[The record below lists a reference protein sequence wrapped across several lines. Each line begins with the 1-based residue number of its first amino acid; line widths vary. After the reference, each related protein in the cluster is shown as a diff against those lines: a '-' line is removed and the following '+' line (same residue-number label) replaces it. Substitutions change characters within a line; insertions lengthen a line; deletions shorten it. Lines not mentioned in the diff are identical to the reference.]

1 MGIARYLKEI
11 GRGREGARALGEPEA
26 RDLMEQVLDGRIS
39 EAERGAFAIAM
50 RIKGET
56 TQELAG
62 FTDAAAARC
71 IALPANSRT
80 PVLLASYNGA
90 RKLPNLT
97 PLLALLLAQQGVP
110 VLVHGAVDDPVRV
123 TTHTLFRTL
132 GLPIARDAAGVQDA
146 WARDEP
152 AFMPIDALCPP
163 LATLLAL
170 RWTIGLR
177 NPGHTVA
184 KLLAPR
190 GAPCLRVVSYT
201 HPEYAAAHTE
211 FLQHT
216 GAHALLLRA
225 TEGEPVADPRR
236 LPRLDVFMGGV
247 LRPELGRP
255 AHEGVLSELP
265 LLPRERDAATTAVYV
280 QSAVSGETPVPGPL
294 REQVDVLLRAWQ
306 LLDQSAAARERSA

>member
-1 MGIARYLKEI
+1 MGIAKYLKEI
-11 GRGREGARALGEPEA
+11 GRGREGARGLGQAEA

-56 TQELAG
+56 TEELSG
-62 FTDAAAARC
+62 FTAAAAARC
-71 IALPANSRT
+71 IDLPGDV
-80 PVLLASYNGA
+80 PPLLLPSYNGA

-97 PLLALLLAQQGVP
+97 PLLALLLAQEGVP
-110 VLVHGAVDDPVRV
+110 VLVHGAPDDPSRI

-132 GLPIARDAAGVQDA
+132 GLPVAHDADDLRDA
-146 WARDEP
+146 WARHEP
-152 AFMPIDALCPP
+152 VFMPIAALCPP
-163 LATLLAL
+163 LAALLDL

-190 GAPCLRVVSYT
+190 EAACLRVVSYT
-201 HPEYAAAHTE
+201 HPEYGAAHTA

-216 GAHALLLRA
+216 HADALLLRG

-236 LPRLDVFMGGV
+236 LPKLDVFIDGMP
-247 LRPELGRP
+247 RPELGRL
-255 AHEGVLSELP
+255 AREGVLSELP
-265 LLPRERDAATTAVYV
+265 LLPRSHDAATTAVYM
-280 QSAVSGETPVPGPL
+280 QSVVSGETPVPGPL
-294 REQVDVLLRAWQ
+294 REQVEVLVRAWQ
-306 LLDQSAAARERSA
+306 VLGERPAAQERSA

>member
-1 MGIARYLKEI
+1 MGIAHYLKEI
-11 GRGREGARALGEPEA
+11 GRGREGARSLGEPQA

-62 FTDAAAARC
+62 FTEAAAARC
-71 IALPANSRT
+71 IALPDSRP
-80 PVLLASYNGA
+80 PVLLPSYNGA

-110 VLVHGAVDDPVRV
+110 VLVHGAADDPVRI
-123 TTHTLFRTL
+123 TTHALFLTL
-132 GLPIARDAAGVQDA
+132 GLPVARDADDVQDA
-146 WARDEP
+146 WARQEP
-152 AFMPIDALCPP
+152 VFMPTDVLCPP
-163 LATLLAL
+163 LAALLRL
-170 RWTIGLR
+170 RWTLGLR

-190 GAPCLRVVSYT
+190 GAACLRVVSYT
-201 HPEYAAAHTE
+201 HPEYGAAHTAY
-211 FLQHT
+211 LQH
-216 GAHALLLRA
+216 ARADALLLRG

-236 LPRLDVFMGGV
+236 LPRLDVFAEGV
-247 LRPELGRP
+247 LRPELGRA

-265 LLPRERDAATTAVYV
+265 LLPRSRDAPTTAVYV
-280 QSAVSGETPVPGPL
+280 QAVVSGEMPVPGPL
-294 REQVDVLLRAWQ
+294 REQVEVLVRAWQ
-306 LLDQSAAARERSA
+306 LLDQRPGARERSA

>member
-1 MGIARYLKEI
+1 MSIAKYLKEI
-11 GRGREGARALGEPEA
+11 GRGREGARGLGQAQA
-26 RDLMEQVLDGRIS
+26 RDLMEQVLDVRIS

-71 IALPANSRT
+71 IALPGAV
-80 PVLLASYNGA
+80 PPLLLASYNGA

-97 PLLALLLAQQGVP
+97 PLVALLLAQQGVP
-110 VLVHGAVDDPVRV
+110 VLVHGATDDPVRV

-132 GLPIARDAAGVQDA
+132 GLPIAKDADGVHDA
-146 WARDEP
+146 WARHEP
-152 AFMPIDALCPP
+152 VFMPIAALCPS
-163 LATLLAL
+163 LAALLDL
-170 RWTIGLR
+170 RWTLGLR

-190 GAPCLRVVSYT
+190 GAACLRVVSYT
-201 HPEYAAAHTE
+201 HPEYGAAHTA

-216 GAHALLLRA
+216 RADALLLRG

-236 LPRLDVFMGGV
+236 LPRLDVFIDGA
-247 LRPELGRP
+247 LRPELGRA

-265 LLPRERDAATTAVYV
+265 LLPRQHDAATTAVYV
-280 QSAVSGETPVPGPL
+280 QSVVSGETPVPGPL
-294 REQVDVLLRAWQ
+294 REQVEVLVRAWQ
-306 LLDQSAAARERSA
+306 LMSHRPAATELSA